1 MAAGLPRRGW
11 ALRLATEADV
21 PALAELIPE
30 SVRALQAGFYSEA
43 QREAAIGDVFDVDRQ
58 LVGDRTYFV
67 AEGDG
72 RIVGCGGWSRR
83 RRLTGGGDGG
93 DNEARPLDPARDP
106 ARLRAF
112 FIRPGW
118 ERQGIG
124 RALIVASERAIRE
137 AGFTTV
143 ILSATLAGVPLYAA
157 MGYRAGERTEAP
169 LRGGLTLPVVA
180 MDKDL
185 SGAVEPG
192 QQPPA

>member
-1 MAAGLPRRGW
+1 MAAAPPPRGW
-11 ALRLATEADV
+11 ALRLATEADL

-30 SVRALQAGFYSEA
+30 SVRGLQAGFYSHA

-58 LVGDRTYFV
+58 LVEDGTYFV
-67 AEGDG
+67 AEADG

-83 RRLTGGGDGG
+83 RRLTGGGYGG
-93 DNEARPLDPARDP
+93 DAPLDPTRDP

-112 FIRPGW
+112 FVRPGW

-124 RALIVASERAIRE
+124 RALILASERAIRE
-137 AGFTTV
+137 AGFATV

-157 MGYRAGERTEAP
+157 LGYRAGERTEAP

-180 MDKDL
+180 MGKDL
-185 SGAVEPG
+185 SGAVEPR

>member
-1 MAAGLPRRGW
+1 
-11 ALRLATEADV
+11 
-21 PALAELIPE
+21 
-30 SVRALQAGFYSEA
+30 VRALQAGFYSEA

-58 LVGDRTYFV
+58 LVGDGTYFV

-93 DNEARPLDPARDP
+93 DGEAPPLDPARDP

-112 FIRPGW
+112 FVRPGW
-118 ERQGIG
+118 ERRGIG

-137 AGFTTV
+137 AG
-143 ILSATLAGVPLYAA
+143 AA

-180 MDKDL
+180 MGKDL
-185 SGAVEPG
+185 SGPVEPR